1 MTTAPVP
8 GSPEWLKIITS
19 SKIAA
24 ILGVSPYQSPFG
36 LWHQMKGNVPAEE
49 QTDVMARG
57 HYLESGIMR
66 WWRDQHPEYADWMNI
81 QHFSTRDDLP
91 FPNGATLD
99 GLAAHVDDPK
109 DQVIVEI
116 KTSIQSDE
124 WGETGTDAIPMYV
137 LTQVYWQLAMTP
149 AASRAYIA
157 LLGPFLNF
165 SEFVVE
171 RDEVIQANLIAKAQA
186 FYESLSLDIAPD
198 LDNSLATFQTLKAL
212 HPDIDSGTVAQID
225 QGTADLYHAALNFEK
240 HWAEQARA
248 MKSKVLQVAG
258 RANYVCV
265 GETRIARRQ
274 PNKSGVSL
282 VAIQPKGEM

>member
-1 MTTAPVP
+1 MTIAPVP

-36 LWHQMKGNVPAEE
+36 LWHQMKGNVPSDE

-57 HYLESGIMR
+57 HYLEEGTLQ
-66 WWRDQHPEYADWMNI
+66 WWLDQHPDFKI
-81 QHFSTRDDLP
+81 HRRQHFSTRKEIP
-91 FPNGATLD
+91 WGGATLD
-99 GLAAHVDDPK
+99 ALAVGENVET
-109 DQVIVEI
+109 VIVEV
-116 KTSIQSDE
+116 KTSTQSDE
-124 WGETGTDAIPMYV
+124 WGETGTDAIPLHV
-137 LTQVYWQLAMTP
+137 LTQVYWSLAMTP
-149 AASRAYIA
+149 KARRAYIA

-171 RDEVIQANLIAKAQA
+171 RDEEIQNNLIAKAQA
-186 FYESLSLDIAPD
+186 FYESLSLDVAPD

-212 HPDIDSGTVAQID
+212 HPDIDPGTVAQID
-225 QGTADLYHAALNFEK
+225 RGIADKYLHSLKVEK
-240 HWAEQARA
+240 ASADFARE
-248 MKSKVLQVAG
+248 MKIQVLAVAG

-274 PNKSGVSL
+274 PNKTGVSL